1 MNRRMS
7 ITPLTRKKRVFL
19 YALLIALAFFAMI
32 RLYYRLT
39 DDFRLAN
46 ITDTLNY
53 RPEWEVE
60 PPSTAEKEKID
71 ALLKQ
76 KYFYIGKGAQSYA
89 FSSEDGQYVLKFF
102 KFKHLRP
109 SPLYDWMPSWMP
121 FENYRTKQ
129 DARKKRKF
137 EGVFS
142 GYHLAYEVNRNESG
156 LLFVHLNRTK
166 DLYPTVTAIDKI
178 GRQHLIDLDDVAF
191 LIQVKAE
198 TMRTVLHRLL
208 EEGDIELAK
217 TRISQIFD
225 LYVSEYK
232 KGIFDHDHGI
242 MHNAGFAENH
252 PIHLDV
258 GKLKKDENMK
268 QQAYYSEDIAL
279 VARRMD
285 KWLKENEPKDYPELA
300 RHIEAEISE
309 ITQAPFKL

>member
-1 MNRRMS
+1 MPT
-7 ITPLTRKKRVFL
+7 TPLTQKKRVFL
-19 YALLIALAFFAMI
+19 YVLLIALAFFALI

-53 RPEWEVE
+53 RSEWDVQ
-60 PPSTAEKEKID
+60 PLTSAEKEKID
-71 ALLKQ
+71 TLLQQ

-89 FSSEDGQYVLKFF
+89 FGSEDGQFVLKFF

-109 SPLYDWMPSWMP
+109 SPLFDWIPPWMP
-121 FENYRTKQ
+121 FAEYRAKQ
-129 DARKKRKF
+129 EARKKRKF

-142 GYHLAYEVNRNESG
+142 GYHLAYEVNRKESG

-166 DLYPTVTAIDKI
+166 ELYPSVTVFDKI
-178 GRQHLIDLDDVAF
+178 GRKHRIDLDDVAF
-191 LIQVKAE
+191 LLQVKAE
-198 TMRTVLHRLL
+198 TMRSVLHRLL
-208 EEGDIELAK
+208 EQGDLPLAK

-225 LYVSEYK
+225 LYLSEYK
-232 KGIFDHDHGI
+232 KGIFDHDHGV
-242 MHNAGFAENH
+242 MHNAGFSENH

-268 QQAYYSEDIAL
+268 SLTFYSEDLAL

-285 KWLKENEPKDYPELA
+285 KWLKENELKEYPELA
-300 RHIEAEISE
+300 KHIEAKVSE